1 MKYTS
6 LNSIKSLLCY
16 SWNNPGMCVLVGG
29 GRAVNRKHHPA
40 ERCDLRFGFQSA
52 RKNLKSHEAQ
62 LLEPNL
68 ALRGLPRTSGA
79 PKRAF
84 WGQNEPFWGPQEY
97 RRGPLRGQSTRY
109 GCYHPSW
116 TSQWQLGPN
125 QAPLCLRR
133 TSRAL

>member
-1 MKYTS
+1 MDV
-6 LNSIKSLLCY
+6 
-16 SWNNPGMCVLVGG
+16 PV
-29 GRAVNRKHHPA
+29 RKHRQWGGSVKEPEFAIGWMLSSSTMHNVVIA
-40 ERCDLRFGFQSA
+40 RFNYSSGCDPSSWTNPWRTN
-52 RKNLKSHEAQ
+52 RW

-68 ALRGLPRTSGA
+68 ALSGLPRTSGA

-97 RRGPLRGQSTRY
+97 RRGPLRGQSTQY
-109 GCYHPSW
+109 GCYQPSW